1 MYFCTVSQIVIVQ
14 SCTML
19 LVHLTVKYM
28 YERCDVT
35 QSQCLCL
42 RHVTDVCFDHVATVF
57 QWLGGACELGMV
69 MTDVPIFFSLSEKF

>member
-42 RHVTDVCFDHVATVF
+42 RHVTRVCV
-57 QWLGGACELGMV
+57 CV
-69 MTDVPIFFSLSEKF
+69 MITWQLCSSDWAGLVSWVW